1 MLIQFLG
8 CPSSGKTTTASGV
21 FFQLKKHGFNSEF
34 ITEQARCFI
43 AKKKA
48 NLGKGEVGL
57 RLTGSDQI
65 SIFDMQKE
73 LEDNFVKSLENT
85 DGIIVAD
92 SSCINTLLYLSDE
105 EIDKL
110 NIVNSLKNRF
120 SNMDVKFYYCK
131 PTSIRENND
140 PNRLHSTKESQILDE
155 RLQYVLGKYFPEL
168 KVCVV
173 QGDPVSRVDQ
183 VMIDLISSEEE

>member
-1 MLIQFLG
+1 M
-8 CPSSGKTTTASGV
+8 
-21 FFQLKKHGFNSEF
+21 KKHGFNSEF

-43 AKKKA
+43 AKKRA
-48 NLGKGEVGL
+48 SLGKDEAGL

-65 SIFDMQKE
+65 LIFDMQKE
-73 LEDNFVKSLENT
+73 LEDNFVKSLEKT

-110 NIVNSLKNRF
+110 NIVNDLKKRF
-120 SNMDVKFYYCK
+120 SGIDVRFYYCK
-131 PTSIRENND
+131 PTSLKESSD
-140 PNRLHSTKESQILDE
+140 PNRLHSAKESQLLDE
-155 RLQYVLGKYFPEL
+155 RLQHVLAKYFPEL
-168 KVCVV
+168 NVCTI

-183 VMIDLISSEEE
+183 VMIDLVSSSEEE